1 MALASK
7 CGWEVVA
14 TSQGSSMSS
23 YASPITSVV
32 DLEALMVPD
41 KTEARAGLR
50 RLFGV
55 FGL

>member
-23 YASPITSVV
+23 YTSPITSVV

-41 KTEARAGLR
+41 KTEARAGLW